1 MKNNMK
7 WIHKRAPCLLLALLF
22 TLMLFPVPQAKA
34 VTAEGKQTVL
44 VFAPHQDDEA
54 NIANAVM
61 YSHAQQGD
69 DVYVIMTFGV
79 DSNNDGKDNQGL
91 GRLNQSA
98 KNLECLGIP
107 RSHLIYLGYEQHQHA
122 AGLTGGQLKFNDLG
136 EILRSDGTPY
146 YTFSHPSRGFPSFHS
161 TLYGEECT
169 MSEKHMLDD
178 FVDVFKHYKP
188 DVVYAVNYD
197 GHPGHRWV
205 ASLVDQAFGIVKQT
219 ERFEDYCPRYYQSL
233 SYQSAWGAKRD
244 MDSTMS
250 PNDGSKAFLESTLSF
265 KPNNPTFVWE
275 DCVRFPVEDEMSS
288 PDIASNLFAQAYLT
302 GFAGTAEDRVR
313 QCVNG
318 DQVFW
323 ERDTRS
329 IAYRAT
335 VTVSSNET
343 DKGKV
348 NDFSTLR
355 EPISAILA
363 GSGYVDYKWSPAEN
377 DTGMTVTLKFTT
389 PQDIASV
396 KLYDDYKEENQITA
410 GVLTFSDGSTVN
422 VGELKNNGSATT
434 VTFPEKTGINSVS
447 FQITAYTGTPGLTEF
462 EVYAPTAPRE
472 TDFIQIYLD
481 KANGS
486 DWKTKSFLY
495 DYPVNVTSQT
505 QTMQLGV
512 YCYPNEAAPSDY
524 TWKLSGGTTG
534 ITLTQSGLLTV
545 TPVARS
551 GTYQI
556 QVTAKNDP
564 TLTDVM
570 TIQVAGNTFAP
581 WDINMDGLCDYRDLA
596 CVLMGLDGFYQD
608 RADVNGDGKIDARD
622 VSLVWEH
629 IKLGNQ

>member
-1 MKNNMK
+1 ML
-7 WIHKRAPCLLLALLF
+7 IFLCFALLF
-22 TLMLFPVPQAKA
+22 PTEPA
-34 VTAEGKQTVL
+34 TANVQNPEKKTVL

-122 AGLTGGQLKFNDLG
+122 AGLTDGQLKFNDLG
-136 EILRSDGTPY
+136 EILRSDDTPY
-146 YTFSHPSRGFPSFHS
+146 YTFSHPSQGFPSFHS

-178 FVDVFKHYKP
+178 FVDVFKYYKP

-219 ERFEDYCPRYYQSL
+219 EGFEDYCPRYYQSL

-265 KPNNPTFVWE
+265 TPRNPTFVWE
-275 DCVRFPVEDEMSS
+275 DCVRFPVEDKMSS

-377 DTGMTVTLKFTT
+377 DTDMTVTLNFAT

-462 EVYAPTAPRE
+462 EVYGTDSTKPRE

-608 RADVNGDGKIDARD
+608 RADVNGDGRINKDD
-622 VSLVWEH
+622 VNLIWDK
-629 IKLGNQ
+629 IKLNIN

>member
-1 MKNNMK
+1 ML
-7 WIHKRAPCLLLALLF
+7 IFLCFVLLF
-22 TLMLFPVPQAKA
+22 PTEA
-34 VTAEGKQTVL
+34 AEASGGTGENSDKKTVL

-61 YSHAQQGD
+61 FSHAEQGD

-79 DSNNDGKDNQGL
+79 DSNNNGNDDQGL
-91 GRLNQSA
+91 RRLYQSA

-122 AGLTGGQLKFNDLG
+122 AGLTDGQLKFNDKG

-146 YTFSHPSRGFPSFHS
+146 YTFSHPSQGFPSFHS
-161 TLYGEECT
+161 TIYGEEYT
-169 MSEKHMLDD
+169 MSEEHMLND

-197 GHPGHRWV
+197 GHEGHRWV
-205 ASLVDQAFGIVKQT
+205 ASMVDQAFGIVKQT
-219 ERFEDYCPRYYQSL
+219 EGFENYCPRYYQSM
-233 SYQSAWGAKRD
+233 SYSSAWGAPKD
-244 MDSTMS
+244 MDSVMS
-250 PNDGSKAFLESTLSF
+250 PNDGSKAFLESTISF
-265 KPNNPTFVWE
+265 TPSNRTFVWE

-288 PDIASNLFAQAYLT
+288 PDIASNRSAQAYLT
-302 GFAGTAEDRVR
+302 GFPGTVDEDRVR
-313 QCVNG
+313 RCVNG

-329 IAYRAT
+329 LAYQAT
-335 VTVSSNET
+335 VTVSSNDK

-363 GSGYVDYKWSPAEN
+363 KSGYVDYKWSPSEN
-377 DTGMTVTLKFTT
+377 DTEMTVTLNFAT
-389 PQDIASV
+389 PQTIAST
-396 KLYDDYKEENQITA
+396 KLYDDYKDENQITA
-410 GVLTFSDGSTVN
+410 GVLTFSDGSTVK

-434 VTFPEKTGINSVS
+434 VTFPEKVGITSVS
-447 FQITAYTGTPGLTEF
+447 FQITDYTGTAGLTEF
-462 EVYAPTAPRE
+462 EVYGSDSTKPRE

-481 KANGS
+481 KANGK

-495 DYPVNVTSQT
+495 NYPVNVTSQT

-512 YCYPNEAAPSDY
+512 YCYPDEAAPSDY
-524 TWKLSGGTTG
+524 IWELSGGSQG
-534 ITLTQSGLLTV
+534 ITLTHDGMLTV

-551 GTYQI
+551 GGYEI
-556 QVTAKNDP
+556 KVTAKNNP
-564 TLTDVM
+564 SLTDVM
-570 TIQVAGNTFAP
+570 TIQITGNEYAS
-581 WDINMDGLCDYRDLA
+581 WDVNMDGLCDYRDLA

-608 RADVNGDGKIDARD
+608 RADVNRDGRINKDD
-622 VSLVWEH
+622 VNFIWDQ
-629 IKLGNQ
+629 IKLNIN